1 MSPESSLHLPTSS
14 SQISLTHMTSIRSP
28 SWPADERPEQEG
40 NVTTSREGS
49 RPSGK
54 SSSRQ
59 MAVAALSNAILQ
71 FGINLY
77 HARKS
82 HPATPASDAQ
92 HAHHHPENVVFS
104 PYLIASTLQLMQA
117 GARGETAAQISR
129 LFQWPV
135 EAGID
140 GRDKADQVVRY
151 FEHRDKRLLPDGRR
165 DCYQKAGFTIQY
177 DCCLHRDRRVTLK
190 EDFQTQHL
198 RPTPEDWVASSSQSA
213 GAESGSDSRCQKRA
227 HGSRRLRSRSHD
239 FVNDSVH
246 QRWKIE
252 TQLKEAV
259 PLLGKSGAFETLPR
273 GAVGENSSLVLLSA
287 VGIKGRWR
295 RRFDPINVGEGVFY
309 EPKAADGQP
318 TEGWKPQA
326 VIVMHRTGN
335 FRMADSA
342 ELEATALELPY
353 KSRARYLVVFL
364 PQRRDGLAT
373 LEARMTAANLAHC
386 LRQMKRRTDVDLT
399 LPKLHVRDTTDL
411 AAVLSSMGADA
422 LFRRGAADLSGI
434 CGSEGAFVSVARHA
448 AAYRTSWK
456 GRVSRSAA
464 LPPAPEHEKFTVDR
478 PFLFLV
484 MSRRPNAV
492 LLLGSVRS
500 VRPHFCQELLAVV
513 LNQGIAGRIPEDIL
527 IDSLFVSFLLR
538 R

>member
-14 SQISLTHMTSIRSP
+14 TQFSMTHVTSIHSP
-28 SWPADERPEQEG
+28 SWPLDERHGHEG
-40 NVTTSREGS
+40 NVTNSRERS
-49 RPSGK
+49 RPSSK

-59 MAVAALSNAILQ
+59 KAVAELSNAILQ

-77 HARKS
+77 RARQS

-135 EAGID
+135 EAGVD
-140 GRDKADQVVRY
+140 GQEKAEQVVHY
-151 FEHRDKRLLPDGRR
+151 FEHRDKRLLPDGCH
-165 DCYQKAGFTIQY
+165 DYYQKAGFTIQY

-190 EDFQTQHL
+190 EDFQTRHL
-198 RPTPEDWVASSSQSA
+198 RPVAEDSAASTSQSTGA
-213 GAESGSDSRCQKRA
+213 GSGSDNRRHKRA
-227 HGSRRLRSRSHD
+227 HGNRRLRSRSHD

-259 PLLGKSGAFETLPR
+259 PLLGKSATFEALPR
-273 GAVGENSSLVLLSA
+273 GTVDENTSLVLLSA

-295 RRFDPINVGEGVFY
+295 RRFDPIHVGEGFFY
-309 EPKAADGQP
+309 EPSADEAAEGQP

-326 VIVMHRTGN
+326 VIMMHQTGN

-353 KSRARYLVVFL
+353 KSGARYLVLFL

-373 LEARMTAANLAHC
+373 LEARMTAANLAQC
-386 LRQMKRRTDVDLT
+386 LRHMKRRTDVDLA

-411 AAVLSSMGADA
+411 AAALSSMGVDA
-422 LFRRGAADLSGI
+422 LFRRGAADLSGM
-434 CGSEGAFVSVARHA
+434 CGCEGAFVSVARHA

-464 LPPAPEHEKFTVDR
+464 IPPTPEHEKFTVDR

-484 MSRRPNAV
+484 LSRRPNAV

-500 VRPHFCQELLAVV
+500 VRPHFCQELL
-513 LNQGIAGRIPEDIL
+513 P
-527 IDSLFVSFLLR
+527 SP
-538 R
+538 